1 MSRLKRLRL
10 WHWILIAIVLL
21 ALVFVG
27 GPFVYIHFIEGPAP
41 KPLSLPSTGTR
52 STGTD
57 TSSATPFPTGTWH
70 ATSASVVGYRVNEV
84 LFGQNNVAV
93 GRTHSVKGSITL
105 SGSAVAKG
113 QFVVQMATV
122 HSDES
127 QRDAQ
132 FDGRIMDVSQF
143 PTATFTLTSP
153 IELGT
158 LRAGQKATT
167 TATGNLTLRGQANIV
182 TFTVDAEFT
191 KGAIDVSGSI
201 PILFSTWDI
210 PNPGFGN
217 AITTDNHGILEFL
230 LVLHQGAAT

>member
-1 MSRLKRLRL
+1 MSRLRRLRL
-10 WHWILIAIVLL
+10 WHYLLIGIILL

-41 KPLSLPSTGTR
+41 KPLSLPTRGDKSTKTAG
-52 STGTD
+52 
-57 TSSATPFPTGTWH
+57 ATPFPTGTWR

-93 GRTHSVKGSITL
+93 GRTHSVTGSITL
-105 SGSAVAKG
+105 SGTTVSKG
-113 QFVVQMATV
+113 QFVVQMSTV

-132 FDGRIMDVSQF
+132 FDGRIMSVSQF

-153 IELGT
+153 IDLGI

-230 LVLHQGAAT
+230 LVLHQGTAT